1 MVITKQVRETLEAIP
16 PGKVLT
22 ITDFNVPLEYQPA
35 LVKALSRL
43 VAEGSILKIAKGR
56 YYKPK
61 QTVFGTLK
69 PPVAEVVKDLLER
82 NGKLIGYMTGTAA
95 FAQLG
100 LTTQITSAITIGT
113 NKYRRP
119 MKRGE
124 YSVSFLVQ
132 SNAITRENIPLLL
145 ILDALKLLREIP
157 ATSPDDCVGGI
168 TRLITPMPESDRKRL
183 TELAE
188 NYPPYVRA
196 LLGAIL
202 DSLGADTGP
211 LRATLNGITTYKLP
225 VSIQALPTKLKW
237 NIV

>member
-1 MVITKQVRETLEAIP
+1 MVITKQVQEILDATP

-22 ITDFNVPLEYQPA
+22 IADFNVLPEYQPA

-43 VAEGSILKIAKGR
+43 VAEGSICKIAKGR

-82 NGKLIGYMTGTAA
+82 NGKPIGYMTGTAA

-132 SNAITRENIPLLL
+132 PNAITRENIPLLL

-157 ATSPDDCVGGI
+157 ATSPDDCPKAIWRNWRTWPKI
-168 TRLITPMPESDRKRL
+168 TSRMSGHCWVPFWTVLELTPDNCVRHSMGSRPTNFLSPHRL
-183 TELAE
+183 
-188 NYPPYVRA
+188 YPP
-196 LLGAIL
+196 
-202 DSLGADTGP
+202 
-211 LRATLNGITTYKLP
+211 N
-225 VSIQALPTKLKW
+225 
-237 NIV
+237 